1 MNKLLIAAGILIAV
15 VIAAIAAIPYVVD
28 FNDYKD
34 EISDRIARATG
45 RPFDISGDLRLEILP
60 TPRLRA
66 SNVTLANLPG
76 AESPAMVAID
86 SLDVTVALGPL
97 LGGEIRVERITLVK
111 PEVEFLITRSGRQNW
126 DFLDAMLASN
136 SGAAIIDDTAIR
148 LDDVG
153 IRDGILRYR
162 DERSGFVES
171 LTGIDGRFSADNLHG
186 PYSLLAEAEL
196 DGRRIAVD
204 AVVGPVGG
212 GRFGGVKVAVHVAEF
227 DTEIKLTGS
236 MTGTAA
242 GTAVKGKLEAKGANA
257 GGILALAAGIGNATA
272 PAFPVLRGPMAV
284 RAAVA
289 LSGRQ
294 LALSDI
300 DLRIGGTA
308 GTGAV
313 AVTIAERPNVDARFS
328 FGRIDLANLRPSSTD
343 TDDGNGAS
351 NFDMPDG
358 STLRAFWPTRLPPD
372 LTGVLE
378 VDVGAI
384 SFGDGSVRQ
393 LVFGAQIADGELVL
407 SKASARLPGG
417 STVRL
422 SGRAAPQDGHLKFK
436 GSIAASSDNLRA
448 LIASA
453 GGDLTAV
460 PADRLRRMDL
470 TATVS
475 LTPELVQIYGID
487 LAIDASRLTGGI
499 GYRLRRRPSF
509 GLDLAVDRLNFDA
522 YFAETGVRPVDR
534 PKDGTAGPGKSRF
547 AGWPLLGRFDTNTR
561 LRIGKL
567 TVAGVAVN
575 ELELDASLIAG
586 KISLRRARAAS
597 LAGLSLVASGT
608 AAQIATD
615 PTFDLDL
622 QFGASDLTTL
632 SRAFALALP
641 IAPARLKDLNLRG
654 HLFGSLGR
662 PELQLAGAVAGLQ
675 LKGTGYIGLASVPRS
690 ISLRLAAT
698 ADKTRPLTQLFD
710 LPFDPRAEA
719 DGPLHLDLA
728 LDGSLGAIDMT
739 LDGTLAGGT
748 VTVKGQVRPFD
759 DADRFDLRVGVD
771 HPDLVDFAGLFGADY
786 VPRVANIGGVNLTAV
801 VRREL
806 DEVRIDDMLAQLG
819 PADLTGKATLSLIGE
834 RPALNVEMRSNE
846 VIADLFLP
854 IDLAVPRSID
864 MDVML
869 TAPALEYAGL
879 QFESP
884 RLRARVTDGILTLA
898 PLTARLFDGDLEATL
913 TRSRTPRPRYKM
925 DVTLRQ
931 ADLGQASMAAVG
943 ASRVQGRFDFDG
955 KFNAIG
961 DDPAGLIENLSGR
974 ATVTARDGS
983 LRRADLALLGARLA
997 NDTGADD
1004 VAEALDAVLGEG
1016 QSALRQAAG
1025 SWVVDRGVAR
1035 TTDMSVDLDATRARM
1050 EGAIDLADWSI
1061 DLRTVL
1067 TWPEQ
1072 LGLPAL
1078 GVEFKGPIGASERRI
1093 RARALQA
1100 FLADRVTPEPA
1111 AAEPSLQSSDTDQA
1125 VDGPRAG
1132 DDVITDAPAARAP
1145 H

>member
-1 MNKLLIAAGILIAV
+1 VNKLLIAVGILIGV
-15 VIAAIAAIPYVVD
+15 IIAAIAAIPYVVD

-66 SNVTLANLPG
+66 SDVTLANLPG
-76 AESPAMVAID
+76 AENPAMVAIA

-97 LGGEIRVERITLVK
+97 LGGEVRVERITLVK
-111 PEVEFLITRSGRQNW
+111 PEVEFLVTRSGRQNW
-126 DFLDAMLASN
+126 DFLEAMLASEPG
-136 SGAAIIDDTAIR
+136 GAAIDDTAIR

-171 LTGIDGRFSADNLHG
+171 LTGIDGRFSADDLHG
-186 PYSLLAEAEL
+186 PYSLLVEAAL
-196 DGRRIAVD
+196 DGRQVAVD

-212 GRFGGVKVAVHVAEF
+212 GRFGGIKVTIRLTEIDA
-227 DTEIKLTGS
+227 EIKLTGS
-236 MTGTAA
+236 LTGTAA

-257 GGILALAAGIGNATA
+257 GGILALAAGIGNDTA
-272 PAFPVLRGPMAV
+272 PTFPALRGPMAV

-313 AVTIAERPNVDARFS
+313 AVTLAERPNVDARFS
-328 FGRIDLANLRPSSTD
+328 FSRIDLADWRSSLS
-343 TDDGNGAS
+343 GGGSGPAR
-351 NFDMPDG
+351 FGMPDG
-358 STLRAFWPTRLPPD
+358 STLRAFWPTWLPPD

-384 SFGDGSVRQ
+384 SFGDGSVRR
-393 LVFGAQIADGELVL
+393 LAFGAQIADGELVL
-407 SKASARLPGG
+407 SRASARLPGG
-417 STVRL
+417 SDVRL
-422 SGRAAPQDGHLKFK
+422 SGRAVPQDGHLRFD
-436 GSIAASSDNLRA
+436 GALTATSDNLRA

-460 PADRLRRMDL
+460 PADRLRRLDL

-499 GYRLRRRPSF
+499 AYALRQRPSF

-522 YFAETGVRPVDR
+522 YVVETGVRPTDQ
-534 PKDGTAGPGKSRF
+534 PSGATPGAEQASFR
-547 AGWPLLGRFDTNTR
+547 GWPLLGRFDTNAK
-561 LRIGKL
+561 LRVGKL
-567 TVAGVAVN
+567 TIAGVAVN

-608 AAQIATD
+608 AAQIATS

-632 SRAFALALP
+632 SRTFALALP

-675 LKGTGYIGLASVPRS
+675 LKGTGYVGLASDPRT
-690 ISLRLAAT
+690 ISLRMAAA
-698 ADKTRPLTQLFD
+698 ADRTRPLARLFD
-710 LPFDPRAEA
+710 LPFNPRAEA
-719 DGPLHLDLA
+719 DGPLQLNLA
-728 LDGSLGAIDMT
+728 LDGSLSTMDMV

-748 VTVKGQVRPFD
+748 VTVEGQVRPFD
-759 DADRFDLRVGVD
+759 DAERFDLRVGLD
-771 HPDLVDFAGLFGADY
+771 HPDLVDFAGLLGADY
-786 VPRVANIGGVNLTAV
+786 VPRAANIGGVNLSAV
-801 VRREL
+801 VRRQA
-806 DEVRIDDMLAQLG
+806 DEIRADDVLAQIG
-819 PADLTGKATLSLIGE
+819 PADLAGKVALSLTGE
-834 RPALNVEMRSNE
+834 RPMLSAELRSNE

-854 IDLAVPRSID
+854 IDLDLPRSID
-864 MDVML
+864 MDVVL

-884 RLRARVTDGILTLA
+884 RLQARVADGILTLA
-898 PLTARLFDGDLEATL
+898 PMTARLFDGDLEATL
-913 TRSRTPRPRYKM
+913 ARSLDPRPRYEL
-925 DVTLRQ
+925 DITLRQ
-931 ADLGQASMAAVG
+931 ADLGQASMAITG
-943 ASRVQGRFDFDG
+943 AGRVQGRFDFDG
-955 KFNAIG
+955 DFNATG
-961 DDPAGLIENLSGR
+961 DNPARLVENLNGGANFTVRGGR
-974 ATVTARDGS
+974 LLG
-983 LRRADLALLGARLA
+983 ADLALLGERLA
-997 NDTGADD
+997 NDTGAAD
-1004 VAEALDAVLGEG
+1004 VDKALDAVLGEG
-1016 QSALRQAAG
+1016 QSGLQQATG
-1025 SWVVDRGVAR
+1025 SWVVESGVAR
-1035 TTDMSVDLDATRARM
+1035 TTDMKVDFDATRVGV
-1050 EGAIDLADWSI
+1050 EGAIDLAHWSM
-1061 DLRTVL
+1061 DLRTTL

-1072 LGLPAL
+1072 AALPAL
-1078 GVEFKGPIGASERRI
+1078 GVGFKGPIGASERRI

-1100 FLADRVTPEPA
+1100 FLADRATPEPA
-1111 AAEPSLQSSDTDQA
+1111 ASESSPQVPNTDQA
-1125 VDGPRAG
+1125 VGAPTAG
-1132 DDVITDAPAARAP
+1132 DDVITDPPPTRVP